1 MDTPNATQ
9 PTPIHVLHNV
19 AQQRFECEVNG
30 LWCTADYQ
38 LSNDVMHLTHT
49 EVPQALAGRG
59 IAAAL
64 VAAALAHARSEK
76 LKVNPACSYVRSY
89 MQRHPETHS
98 LRT

>member
-1 MDTPNATQ
+1 M
-9 PTPIHVLHNV
+9 LC
-19 AQQRFECEVNG
+19 R
-30 LWCTADYQ
+30 ADYQ
-38 LSNDVMHLTHT
+38 RSNDVMHLTHT

-64 VAAALAHARSEK
+64 VAAALAHARIEK
-76 LKVNPACSYVRSY
+76 LQVNPACSYVRSY